1 MMKQQDTFRHQGMR
15 QRMVDELRKKGID
28 NSAVLDAIGA
38 VPRHCFLD
46 SVFDA
51 RAYQD
56 IAIPIGDGQTISR
69 PLTVASQSALLEVF
83 PDARILEVGTG
94 SGYQSMVL
102 DKMGA
107 EVYTIE
113 RQRNLY
119 VKTKALFDSFKSR
132 IHCYYGDGYKGLPQ
146 FAPFDRILVTC
157 GAADF
162 PKELFSQLAIGG
174 IMVIPLGFPKQVMTK
189 VVRIS
194 ETDMET
200 SEHGDFT
207 FVPMLSKKSG

>member
-1 MMKQQDTFRHQGMR
+1 MR
-15 QRMVDELRKKGID
+15 QRLVDELRRKGAD
-28 NSAVLDAIGA
+28 DSAVLEAIGA

-56 IAIPIGDGQTISR
+56 MASPIGEGQTISR

-83 PDARILEVGTG
+83 PGARILEVGTG
-94 SGYQSMVL
+94 SGYQSMIL
-102 DKMGA
+102 DKLGA

-113 RQRNLY
+113 RPRNLY
-119 VKTKALFDSFKSR
+119 VKTKALFESFKCR
-132 IHCYYGDGYKGLPQ
+132 IHCFYGDGYKGLPQ

-162 PKELFSQLAIGG
+162 PKELFAQLAVGG
-174 IMVIPLGFPKQVMTK
+174 IMVIPLGSPHQIMTK
-189 VVRIS
+189 VVRLS
-194 ETDMET
+194 ETEMET

-207 FVPMLSKKSG
+207 FVPMLSQKSE